1 MTGDATRSAGAVV
14 GMMWSAGLAADGCGG
29 DGTARSEGQLAR
41 DYFYNYYGLGID
53 VLFDGLT
60 HQVKKFVLHTNP
72 LGHVNFTVYVKC
84 QFVLKCGADADE
96 VVHADDTWADV
107 QRVMGSSPGRPAVHM
122 SGTATNPFGP
132 TYVYGY
138 RNAVFEVMRNGNLA
152 SVILFKVDAANKSA

>member
-1 MTGDATRSAGAVV
+1 MALSRV
-14 GMMWSAGLAADGCGG
+14 
-29 DGTARSEGQLAR
+29 Q
-41 DYFYNYYGLGID
+41 
-53 VLFDGLT
+53 
-60 HQVKKFVLHTNP
+60 
-72 LGHVNFTVYVKC
+72 
-84 QFVLKCGADADE
+84 

-152 SVILFKVDAANKSA
+152 SVILFKVTELPL